1 VTAISDEIRKLGV
14 ITSPADSSMVS
25 LVIRLAKLTG
35 FNVEPLEI
43 EHLSSLSDVDAL
55 VIIGTDRVLLDALQ
69 VLGEKIKP
77 ILGISPPEYVSFL
90 MPVSFNEIDRCLS
103 ALAKKQYKIVKYTRI
118 KGKVDQK
125 EVVYALNEIAIFSSK
140 SAILIEYELLINGEH
155 VWRDRSDGII
165 VATPVGSTAYA
176 FSAGG
181 PIIMENTP
189 VLEIVPVNSLD
200 PLKKPLVIKDTSKIV
215 IRDISSRH
223 PCEIIADGCKR
234 VKVKKKV
241 EITKAKT
248 PVPVIKITA
257 TSITKESLEKK
268 YALIK
273 EIQEIPPSAK
283 YILKVLEAEG
293 PLSVKEIAEKTL
305 LSPRTVRY
313 SLALLIKRGLVKKLV
328 DLRDTRQTYYEAVT
342 SPWKNEVKSIREKLE
357 HFKLN
362 SR

>member
-1 VTAISDEIRKLGV
+1 MIEEHEIRKLG
-14 ITSPADSSMVS
+14 IVS
-25 LVIRLAKLTG
+25 FSEDLDIVSVFTRLAKFSG
-35 FNVEPLEI
+35 FSVELLEAK
-43 EHLSSLSDVDAL
+43 ELSSLSDVDAL
-55 VIIGTDRVLLDALQ
+55 VVIGTDRDLLDVLQ
-69 VLGEKIKP
+69 MLGEGVKP

-118 KGKVDQK
+118 KGKVDRK
-125 EVVYALNEIAIFSSK
+125 EIVYALNEIAVFSSK
-140 SAILIEYELLINGEH
+140 SATLIEYELLVDGEH
-155 VWRDRSDGII
+155 VWRDRSDGVI

-200 PLKKPLVIKDTSKIV
+200 PLKKPLVVKNTSKIV
-215 IRDISSRH
+215 IRDISSKY
-223 PCEIIADGCKR
+223 PCEVIADGCKR
-234 VKVKKKV
+234 IRVRKRI

-257 TSITKESLEKK
+257 ASITKESLEKK

-283 YILKVLEAEG
+283 YVLKVLEAEG

-313 SLALLIKRGLVKKLV
+313 SLTLLVKRGLVKKLV
-328 DLRDTRQTYYEAVT
+328 NLRDTRQTYYEAVT